1 QVSTL
6 VIIGGNPV
14 YDAPADLDFAGKL
27 AGVQTSLHLSEYED
41 ETSKKCTWHV
51 PRAHFLEAWG
61 DARTWDGTVS
71 LAQPLIQPLFGG
83 LSPAELLSMRL
94 GEENGGEHLVR
105 TTNESRGTWR
115 QNLHDGFAP
124 STALPT

>member
-41 ETSKKCTWHV
+41 ETSQKTTWHV

-61 DARTWDGTVS
+61 DARTWDGTIS
-71 LAQPLIQPLFGG
+71 IAQPLIAPMYGG
-83 LSPAELLSMRL
+83 LSSAERLSLLL
-94 GEENGGEHLVR
+94 GDELSGEQLVR
-105 TTNESRGTWR
+105 TTHEARGSWR
-115 QNLHDGFAP
+115 QIIHDGFVP
-124 STALPT
+124 GTQL